1 MFECGVPRLFALKCL
16 YCVNTTSHHT
26 APSGRCSLPQ
36 GHIFPWAASACLVAC
51 VRMRCNVRSVVSRRV
66 LYDQLHGV

>member
-1 MFECGVPRLFALKCL
+1 MWSSEII
-16 YCVNTTSHHT
+16 CVEVLVLCDTTSHHT
-26 APSGRCSLPQ
+26 APSGWCSLPQ
-36 GHIFPWAASACLVAC
+36 GHIFSWVASACLVAC